1 MYWYKVKN
9 VLIILFAVINVF
21 LVAVIIIN
29 KVSKDAEYK
38 AITESL
44 SNVLEKNG
52 IGLDKSIVP
61 YEKPKLANVTIE
73 NSADLLIEK
82 PEKILG
88 ETPSLEKDD
97 KGDYFLSGTKT
108 FRVIDG
114 RFYYKD
120 SAVMP
125 IQSLSQKHTVKAEG
139 LLSDMGFYTEN
150 LRPAISGEKIIFS
163 YYIKDYPL
171 FVYNIAVTMSEDKIA
186 TANGYFLKI
195 SKGTAQAKEIRSAN
209 DILMDFLK
217 DENRPKTPV
226 TITKIYIGY
235 SVLLDEGFVNFISA
249 DAVPTYRVI
258 TSDKKSF
265 YYDGRINK

>member
-29 KVSKDAEYK
+29 KVNKNAEYK

-52 IGLDKSIVP
+52 IGIDKSKIP
-61 YEKPKLANVTIE
+61 FERPKLANVSIE
-73 NSADLLIEK
+73 NAADLLIK
-82 PEKILG
+82 NPGLILD
-88 ETPSLEKDD
+88 EAPLFAKDD
-97 KGDYFLSGTKT
+97 KGDYLVSGTKT
-108 FRVIDG
+108 LRVMGG

-125 IQSLSQKHTVKAEG
+125 LQILSQKHTVKAED

-163 YYIKDYPL
+163 YYIKGYQL
-171 FVYNIAVTMSEDKIA
+171 FVYNIVVTMSEDKIA
-186 TANGYFLKI
+186 TADGYFLKI
-195 SKGTAQAKEIRSAN
+195 SKSTAQAKEVRSAN

-217 DENRPKTPV
+217 DEDRPKTPV
-226 TITKIYIGY
+226 AITKIYIGY

-249 DAVPTYRVI
+249 DAVPTYRII
-258 TSDKKSF
+258 TSDNKSF
-265 YYDGRINK
+265 YYDGRIIK